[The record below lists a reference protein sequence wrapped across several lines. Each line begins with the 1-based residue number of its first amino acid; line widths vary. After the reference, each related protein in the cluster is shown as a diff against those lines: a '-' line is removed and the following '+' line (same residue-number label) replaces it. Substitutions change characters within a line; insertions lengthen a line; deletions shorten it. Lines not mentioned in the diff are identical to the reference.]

1 VLWEKAALKRKGG
14 FEFTNNNVYN
24 SDDPPVGADDAD
36 ESDASYK

>member
-14 FEFTNNNVYN
+14 FEFSNNNVYN
-24 SDDPPVGADDAD
+24 SDDPPLGADNDD